1 MAESPNVTSLA
12 TQLLVIGGGATG
24 LGIAWDACLRGLK
37 VVVLD
42 QGDLGQGTSGRYH
55 GLLHSGGRY
64 VLSDPPSAADCA
76 HENVVLRRIAPHT
89 IEDTGGLFIA
99 SPTDPP
105 DYPDRWYEACQQTGV
120 TAEPMEPANVL
131 RREPALDPGMARAY
145 AVLDASMDS
154 FDLLHSLGRAI
165 RQSGGQI
172 WLRHRVDRLLIHNGR
187 VQAAVITSMIDG
199 QEHTLGVEM
208 VVNAAGPWSRRVGAM
223 AGLDLPIALSKG
235 TMVALAQRV
244 VHTVINRLKPPSDGD
259 IIVPVG
265 TVSVLG
271 TTDVP
276 VPEPTSLTIEPWEVD
291 LLLAEGEVLIPRLS
305 SRRLLRAWAG
315 VRPLYRPP
323 AAAPDQPRT
332 LPRAHTILDHAE
344 RDGLQGMVSIIG
356 GKLTT
361 FRLMAEQTVD
371 VVCQRLGVSAVC
383 RTAETPLEPEH
394 RRHYVLPDRWH
405 RLESARP
412 APAPP
417 QIYCECEMVTRHDLE
432 EALASPDVTELDDVR
447 RDLRLG
453 MGPCQSAFCGYR
465 AAALAAAL
473 GKAPFPDGWLA
484 DFARERWRGMRP
496 LAWGQSLRQLELD
509 RRLYLEL
516 LGLHPETEARWTTS

>member
-1 MAESPNVTSLA
+1 MTALA
-12 TQLLVIGGGATG
+12 TQLLVVGGGATG

-37 VVVLD
+37 VVVIE

-64 VLSDPPSAADCA
+64 VISDPPSATDCA
-76 HENVVLRRIAPHT
+76 RENITLRRIAPHT

-105 DYPDRWYEACQQTGV
+105 DFPDRWYDACRRTGV
-120 TAEPMEPANVL
+120 TAEPLEPADAL
-131 RREPALDPGMARAY
+131 RREPALDPAMARAF
-145 AVLDASMDS
+145 AVRDASMDS
-154 FDLLHSLGRAI
+154 FDLLHSLGRAL
-165 RQSGGQI
+165 RAAGGQL
-172 WLRHRVDRLLIHNGR
+172 WLRHRLDRLLLHQGR
-187 VQAAVITSMIDG
+187 VQAAVITSTVDG
-199 QEHTLGVEM
+199 QERTLGVEM
-208 VVNAAGPWSRRVGAM
+208 VVNAAGPWSRQVAAM

-235 TMVALAQRV
+235 TMVALAERM

-265 TVSVLG
+265 TVAVLG

-291 LLLAEGEVLIPRLS
+291 LLLAEGEVLLPGLS

-332 LPRAHTILDHAE
+332 LPRAHTILDHAD
-344 RDGLQGMVSIIG
+344 RDGLEGMVSVIG

-371 VVCQRLGVSAVC
+371 VVCRRLGVAAAC
-383 RTAETPLEPEH
+383 RTAETPLEPEEKQH
-394 RRHYVLPDRWH
+394 SVLPGRWR
-405 RLESARP
+405 RLDAARGDS
-412 APAPP
+412 PP
-417 QIYCECEMVTRHDLE
+417 QVYCECEMVTRRDLE
-432 EALASPDVTELDDVR
+432 AALQSPDVAELDDVR

-453 MGPCQSAFCGYR
+453 MGPCQAGFCGYR
-465 AAALAAAL
+465 AAALAASL
-473 GKAPFPDGWLA
+473 GRVDSPDRWLA
-484 DFARERWRGMRP
+484 DFACERWRGMRP
-496 LAWGQSLRQLELD
+496 VAWGQSLRQLELD

-516 LGLHPETEARWTTS
+516 LGLSPDAGGPWTTS